1 MYPLGKQFEID
12 GSKAKS
18 DDKCIYKGNHY
29 RITVLSER
37 LVRLEYSPS
46 GIFVDVPSQFVMNRS
61 FMFPEYQ
68 TKQDEVLQRFVG
80 CFADEGRRSPHST
93 FKTRDSRMCEAMIR
107 IRSI

>member
-18 DDKCIYKGNHY
+18 DEKCTYKGNHY

-46 GIFVDVPSQFVMNRS
+46 GTVQPLRQG
-61 FMFPEYQ
+61 
-68 TKQDEVLQRFVG
+68 VG
-80 CFADEGRRSPHST
+80 A
-93 FKTRDSRMCEAMIR
+93 
-107 IRSI
+107 